1 MEQYLCGE
9 LLQTTLN
16 QIHARGA
23 VRGKWTVDLAGSF
36 HKYPEARV
44 RAYHI
49 CHQDFHVGNATKN
62 IAEQAELPSLQR
74 SMKDEMLDKSLD
86 VFVRQAHGRHA

>member
-1 MEQYLCGE
+1 ML
-9 LLQTTLN
+9 
-16 QIHARGA
+16 
-23 VRGKWTVDLAGSF
+23 
-36 HKYPEARV
+36 
-44 RAYHI
+44 AYHI
-49 CHQDFHVGNATKN
+49 CHPEFHVGNATKN